1 LPEGVAQPNPA
12 CDDYVSGYL
21 AQRMPRPRAQVVCA
35 SQRDRVAWRYVDGN
49 REGGQKRVEA
59 SRPGSGRPK
68 RMNIRSAAMILI
80 VELRATTTGSAS
92 LNLTATP
99 TYRARA
105 RSFYKEDVESPCSRF
120 NEFLARAQRLVGRSP
135 TPWQRARPCC
145 FQQLRQH
152 DDHRREMGTRG
163 HIDLWTG
170 RREATGPAP

>member
-1 LPEGVAQPNPA
+1 
-12 CDDYVSGYL
+12 
-21 AQRMPRPRAQVVCA
+21 
-35 SQRDRVAWRYVDGN
+35 
-49 REGGQKRVEA
+49 
-59 SRPGSGRPK
+59 
-68 RMNIRSAAMILI
+68 MNMRRAAMILI
-80 VELRATTTGSAS
+80 VELHATTTGSAS

-120 NEFLARAQRLVGRSP
+120 NEFLVRAQRLVGRSP
-135 TPWQRARPCC
+135 TPWQRPRACC

-170 RREATGPAP
+170 RREATERAPCCERDGEDRTRPTKHEKAAGVTRAAFLVSRSVALTTVVPTQ